1 MPITNST
8 QNVLMYGFNG
18 TNPDRV
24 EINGSGHL
32 KCNVE
37 NSLTIASMPSITTD
51 ISGQTVLVGNFPATQ
66 TVDGSV
72 SVSNFPATQP
82 VSGSVSV
89 SNNTDP
95 ATGTLQTAGNAS
107 LSTIAGDTTS
117 LDGKITACNTGA
129 VVVSS
134 SALPSGASTATL
146 QTAGNASLTSMDG
159 KITACDT
166 GNIAGSISVSNNTDP
181 ATATLQTAG
190 NASAATVAGS
200 HYIEGGTIGVSDT
213 GVLIMGRNGTNAAKP
228 IHITNN
234 GDVEVE
240 IADFVKGQALA
251 SASFPVVL
259 ASDSVV
265 STKITEVV
273 NKGSF
278 GNIANNTTLNL
289 GSQTGAADISEM
301 NSVNLVY
308 TDTATSSFDGLAVF
322 VSGDGTNYDILTEL
336 YPTNNGAG
344 TLRYANF
351 EGKLGGLTHIKLE
364 NTSAADNYTNVKA
377 SVFGCP
383 N

>member
-8 QNVLMYGFNG
+8 QHSSIYGWNG
-18 TNPDRV
+18 NSWERV
-24 EINGSGHL
+24 EVNSGNQLEVEIKNTTPIDVSGSF
-32 KCNVE
+32 
-37 NSLTIASMPSITTD
+37 TAD
-51 ISGQTVLVGNFPATQ
+51 ISGQTINVG
-66 TVDGSV
+66 
-72 SVSNFPATQP
+72 NFPATQP

-95 ATGTLQTAGNAS
+95 ATATLQTSGNAS

-117 LDGKITACNTGA
+117 IDGKITACNTGA

-134 SALPSGASTATL
+134 SALPSGASTSAN
-146 QTAGNASLTSMDG
+146 QTTANGLLSSIDGN
-159 KITACDT
+159 ITACDT
-166 GNIAGSISVSNNTDP
+166 GNIAGSVSVSNNTDP

-190 NASAATVAGS
+190 NASAATAAGS
-200 HYIEGGTIGVSDT
+200 HYIEGASIGVSDT

-265 STKITEVV
+265 STKISEVV

-278 GNIANNTTLNL
+278 GNIANNTTLNS
-289 GSQTGAADISEM
+289 GAQTGSADISEM
-301 NSVNLVY
+301 NSVNLLY
-308 TDTATSSFDGLAVF
+308 TDTATSSFDGLAVL
-322 VSGDGTNYDILTEL
+322 VSGDGVNYDILTEL
-336 YPTNNGAG
+336 FPTNNTAG
-344 TLRYANF
+344 TLRFANF
-351 EGKLGGLTHIKLE
+351 EAKLGGLTDIKLE
-364 NTSAADNYTNVKA
+364 NTSSVDNYTNVKA